1 MSAPSD
7 RAGQVWRV
15 SSFLSFWA
23 WTCVKFAFVFPF
35 GMEEIYLNLSSSPGS
50 GGVGE
55 IWVPRL
61 ALPGLGPD
69 SAEGS
74 CLEKQP
80 ASREARSQG
89 SEF

>member
-1 MSAPSD
+1 MTNG
-7 RAGQVWRV
+7 AGQLWRV
-15 SSFLSFWA
+15 SSFLSFWV

-35 GMEEIYLNLSSSPGS
+35 GMEEISLLLSSPGS
-50 GGVGE
+50 GDVGE
-55 IWVPRL
+55 TWVPRL

-74 CLEKQP
+74 CLEKQ
-80 ASREARSQG
+80 G

>member
-1 MSAPSD
+1 
-7 RAGQVWRV
+7 
-15 SSFLSFWA
+15 
-23 WTCVKFAFVFPF
+23 
-35 GMEEIYLNLSSSPGS
+35 MEEIYLSLLSSPGS
-50 GGVGE
+50 GDVGE
-55 IWVPRL
+55 TWIPRL